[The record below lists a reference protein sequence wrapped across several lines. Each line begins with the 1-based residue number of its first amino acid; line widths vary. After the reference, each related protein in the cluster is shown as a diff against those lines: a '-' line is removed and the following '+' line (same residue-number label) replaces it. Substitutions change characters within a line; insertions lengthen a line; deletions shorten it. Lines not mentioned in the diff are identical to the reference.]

1 MLSHAVKSSYKQFAW
16 GHDEVRPI
24 RGGWKDMWG
33 GVGLT
38 LIDGLDTAW
47 LMGFRKEVEA
57 AKATVGI
64 VG

>member
-1 MLSHAVKSSYKQFAW
+1 
-16 GHDEVRPI
+16 
-24 RGGWKDMWG
+24 MWG

-57 AKATVGI
+57 AKATVGV